1 MKGLSAWRKGKKA
14 WLPALLWS
22 ALIFGLS
29 SIPGHLLPAVA
40 GWRNADKFVHTTMYG
55 VLGALCWFG
64 ARGTL
69 PPGRG
74 WAAQVAVAVL
84 LATLYGITDE
94 AHQSLVPGRTP
105 DVYDVIADAGG
116 GLLGALICVAIVSRQ
131 HLREVIARRADG

>member
-1 MKGLSAWRKGKKA
+1 M
-14 WLPALLWS
+14 
-22 ALIFGLS
+22 IFGLS
-29 SIPGHLLPAVA
+29 SIPGHALPQLQ
-40 GWRNADKFVHTTMYG
+40 GWLNADKFVHLAIYG

-84 LATLYGITDE
+84 IATLYGITDE
-94 AHQSLVPGRTP
+94 AHQSLVPMRSP

-116 GLLGALICVAIVSRQ
+116 ALIGALLCVAIVSRDRV
-131 HLREVIARRADG
+131 REGIARRADG